1 MKRMGFTCCMSP
13 QFLLTAVPR
22 LGSTCSSPIPA
33 TASPIPPALRTD
45 LFAMHPVETRAK
57 ADQTEN
63 FEDGKIVLSG
73 IKETTW
79 IGRTGRSE
87 RTLWV

>member
-13 QFLLTAVPR
+13 QFLLTAVPH
-22 LGSTCSSPIPA
+22 LGLNSSSP
-33 TASPIPPALRTD
+33 TGSPIPPALRTD
-45 LFAMHPVETRAK
+45 LLSTHPVETRAK
-57 ADQTEN
+57 TAKTED
-63 FEDGKIVLSG
+63 FGDGKIVLSG

-79 IGRTGRSE
+79 ISRTERSE

>member
-1 MKRMGFTCCMSP
+1 MKRMGFTCCMPP
-13 QFLLTAVPR
+13 QFLLTTVPR
-22 LGSTCSSPIPA
+22 LGSTCSSA
-33 TASPIPPALRTD
+33 TGSPIPPALRTD
-45 LFAMHPVETRAK
+45 LLATHPVETRAK
-57 ADQTEN
+57 ADKTED